1 MGKFVNGNK
10 NNNERKGKI
19 EEANLPS
26 LQHKKGEGIIKAKNK
41 LVKNFVE
48 KNKEMSGIP
57 TPRSGLARPTRL
69 PAPGS
74 LPRPAMSLGQNK
86 RPLAS
91 SEVAGQASKK
101 ARSLSVM
108 APPSIKTTVP
118 RKPNVSSTLSTRRP
132 LATRNISSSAL
143 NKTVA
148 SSEPTAEKA
157 KRKRV
162 DYVIFYYNAARYVC
176 IYTKIM

>member
-1 MGKFVNGNK
+1 MGKIVD
-10 NNNERKGKI
+10 ERKGKI
-19 EEANLPS
+19 AEANLPS
-26 LQHKKGEGIIKAKNK
+26 LQHKKAMSIIKAKVK
-41 LVKNFVE
+41 LDKNFVK

-86 RPLAS
+86 RPHAS
-91 SEVAGQASKK
+91 SEVSGQASKK
-101 ARSLSVM
+101 ARSSAM
-108 APPSIKTTVP
+108 APPSVKTTVP

-132 LATRNISSSAL
+132 LATRNISSSSL

-148 SSEPTAEKA
+148 SSEPTVEKA
-157 KRKRV
+157 KGKSVRLLM
-162 DYVIFYYNAARYVC
+162 YLHNTYTEYFIFFTFC
-176 IYTKIM
+176 F